1 MDSLFEVFEKKAVL
15 HGGTAIWRC
24 YQGNRF
30 SEDVDVY
37 IIRNLE
43 KSDKF
48 FDILAK
54 KGLALERKK
63 ISENSIYSSLKL
75 ENTIVRFEALF
86 KSSDSILKEYEKADG
101 NLKTVYT
108 LSAEELI
115 KEKVEAYLRRLKIR
129 DLYDIFFLLRYA
141 KEDVVKNNL
150 IKLVKEF
157 KEPIDEGNL
166 KILILEG
173 ITPDKN
179 KMLEYIK
186 DYIKYGR

>member
-1 MDSLFEVFEKKAVL
+1 MK
-15 HGGTAIWRC
+15 
-24 YQGNRF
+24 Y
-30 SEDVDVY
+30 Y
-37 IIRNLE
+37 
-43 KSDKF
+43 
-48 FDILAK
+48 
-54 KGLALERKK
+54 
-63 ISENSIYSSLKL
+63 LK
-75 ENTIVRFEALF
+75 
-86 KSSDSILKEYEKADG
+86 
-101 NLKTVYT
+101 
-108 LSAEELI
+108 
-115 KEKVEAYLRRLKIR
+115 RLKIR